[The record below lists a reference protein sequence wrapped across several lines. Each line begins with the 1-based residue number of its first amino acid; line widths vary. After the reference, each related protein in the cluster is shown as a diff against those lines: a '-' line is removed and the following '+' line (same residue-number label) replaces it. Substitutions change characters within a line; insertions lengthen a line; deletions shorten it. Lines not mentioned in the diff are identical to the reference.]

1 MQPATSPTGIESD
14 RAAPPA
20 PARVPHNYALPEVL
34 AAFAEP
40 SSHPSLNVPQ
50 SISLFGFSVIDRDHN
65 HPDFRQ
71 GALIWLGVAHGGD
84 GRWLT
89 ADEAMEL
96 AGALR
101 LVATVQKV
109 RSA

>member
-1 MQPATSPTGIESD
+1 MQTTQPTTGSTSD
-14 RAAPPA
+14 KAAPPA
-20 PARVPHNYALPEVL
+20 PARVQHNYALPEVL

-50 SISLFGFSVIDRDHN
+50 SISLCGFSVIDRDHN

-71 GALIWLGVAHGGD
+71 GALIWLGVANGGD

-96 AGALR
+96 AEALR
-101 LVATVQKV
+101 LVATVQKA
-109 RSA
+109 RTA